1 MFCIEPRRDVLYNI
15 AMPSSTDAEIEAI
28 IAKIRSLCARPFS
41 VEAEGEL
48 RKLALELRTI
58 IAQHVEMAKSSLGII
73 GAAINEHDP
82 AGHDPDAE
90 PQ

>member
-1 MFCIEPRRDVLYNI
+1 MFCIEPARNCFYNI
-15 AMPSSTDAEIEAI
+15 AMPSSTDAQIEAI

-41 VEAEGEL
+41 EEAEAEL

-58 IAQHVEMAKSSLGII
+58 IAQHVEMAKSSLGTI

-82 AGHDPDAE
+82 DAE